1 MMMTKKRRRHLHRH
15 TETVPKEEE
24 RIAANHQRLAKKMS
38 MRHAQTT
45 LTKVPQK
52 ETKAVQ
58 QGLTVPQRETSM
70 RLMNSTPNGS
80 KDRSFMLCLPA
91 TTKHMVTHIMVC
103 LMTTQPGLPSS
114 ACLMSGTVMRPGWNM
129 LPIGKTVGGNHL
141 CIVVTL
147 TVQGTKMVIP

>member
-1 MMMTKKRRRHLHRH
+1 MMMTMKRRHLHRH

-24 RIAANHQRLAKKMS
+24 RIAANHQRLAKMMS
-38 MRHAQTT
+38 MRHTQTT

-52 ETKAVQ
+52 ETRAVQ
-58 QGLTVPQRETSM
+58 QGLMVPQKETSR
-70 RLMNSTPNGS
+70 RLMSSTPNGS

-91 TTKHMVTHIMVC
+91 TTKHMVTHIMAF
-103 LMTTQPGLPSS
+103 LMTTQPGLQSN
-114 ACLMSGTVMRPGWNM
+114 ACLRSGTVMRPGWNM
-129 LPIGKTVGGNHL
+129 SPIGKTIGGNHL